1 MGDEW
6 WLIERW
12 VMSSCHADADADV
25 IFKIEGRSSL
35 QSLEFTL
42 KTKNIVL
49 TLWTVKIVIMRWGNH
64 SPWSIQDSC
73 DRFLDQKDSAG
84 CKCLPQWSTFRC
96 IVFVSIFFVSLSKW
110 KSPMFEQGG
119 QWWTRYQ
126 PVSYKLE
133 SRYQICQ
140 IVQSFFT
147 LAGVGGL
154 NLDAFIMFTFG

>member
-1 MGDEW
+1 MNARRW
-6 WLIERW
+6 WKHIPQYPWIYHYYRRCHISSNLLRSSLSPVPWSHKSFFKW
-12 VMSSCHADADADV
+12 VMSGD
-25 IFKIEGRSSL
+25 SL
-35 QSLEFTL
+35 SAE
-42 KTKNIVL
+42 
-49 TLWTVKIVIMRWGNH
+49 WNH

-147 LAGVGGL
+147 LAGVGVGAYYTL
-154 NLDAFIMFTFG
+154 